1 MSPLSLVRPRAGR
14 PSPVRLHLTA
24 LEDRANPVDL
34 GTGVPIAT
42 DPSMTPSLNVDPS
55 MAVDLLGRILVV
67 STVTGQDRFRADPFP
82 GFDGPIGTAVGD
94 LTGDGV
100 TDVAVAAGLGG
111 GPVVKAYD
119 GRDGRLIN
127 SFFAYD
133 PSYRGGVDIDVG
145 DLDGNGVAEI
155 VTGTGPGGGA
165 HVRAFRADTGAE
177 TLGFFAFEPA
187 FRGGVDVAVMDANG
201 DGRAEIMTAAGATG
215 GPRVIMFD
223 AQTRA
228 QVASFFA
235 FDPGLTSGVILR
247 SIGQTDGSVLLEMTP
262 AVPDGVDPLT
272 LPLARLADM
281 SGFFPAV
288 EDDAGGPFVG

>member
-1 MSPLSLVRPRAGR
+1 
-14 PSPVRLHLTA
+14 VRLHLTA

-67 STVTGQDRFRADPFP
+67 STVDGRDRFRADPFP

-100 TDVAVAAGLGG
+100 TDVAVAAGAGG
-111 GPVVKAYD
+111 GPVVRAYD
-119 GRDGRLIN
+119 GATGGLIN

-145 DLDGNGVAEI
+145 DLDGDGIAEI

-165 HVRAFRADTGAE
+165 HVRAFRATTGAE

-201 DGRAEIMTAAGATG
+201 DGRAEIMTAAGKGG
-215 GPRVIMFD
+215 GPRVIMYD

-228 QVASFFA
+228 QRASFYA
-235 FDPGLTSGVILR
+235 FDPGMTGGVTLR
-247 SIGQTDGSVLLEMTP
+247 SIGQLDGSVLLEMTP
-262 AVPDGVDPLT
+262 NAGPGVDPSS
-272 LPLARLADM
+272 LPLTRLADM
-281 SGFFPAV
+281 SGFFPSAQ
-288 EDDAGGPFVG
+288 DDAGGPFVG